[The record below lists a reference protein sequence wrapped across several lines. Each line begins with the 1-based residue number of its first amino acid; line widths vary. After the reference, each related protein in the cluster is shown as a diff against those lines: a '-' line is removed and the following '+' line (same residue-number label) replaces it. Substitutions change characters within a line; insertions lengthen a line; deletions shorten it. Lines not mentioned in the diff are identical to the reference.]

1 MYRMKEYFKN
11 DTHIFEVNIN
21 ETPYGI
27 HIKIGGKA
35 YNDCIN
41 ISIDNDEKTKAKIS
55 HIQSE
60 PECFNDSIDTKD
72 TVNFIKASL
81 QFVNHKYP
89 TIKSFEFD
97 DMSKIECGKKRINI
111 NVSLRKMNKP
121 LLLAPM
127 YIGLS
132 GETWYE
138 TKFGA
143 KMINEEYYSNYKEN
157 TKHLDKIIDIKYEKF
172 KWKNKINEKQDTI
185 ISKYYSTDKT
195 WKQFFNDIP
204 KKDRC
209 DALFNWIPDFIETI
223 LNHTYREKGWY
234 IDINT
239 MKKTHMEIV
248 DNYNIIGGNKT
259 RKINNKI
266 KFTNSPHYDRN
277 GFIFDGGI

>member
-1 MYRMKEYFKN
+1 MKEYFKN
-11 DTHIFEVNIN
+11 DKHIFEATIKEN
-21 ETPYGI
+21 PYGI
-27 HIKIGGKA
+27 NIKIDAKA

-41 ISIDNDEKTKAKIS
+41 ISIDNDDKTKAKIP

-60 PECFNDSIDTKD
+60 PECFNDIIDNKN

-81 QFVNHKYP
+81 QFVKHKYP
-89 TIKSFEFD
+89 AIKAFEFD
-97 DMSKIECGKKRINI
+97 DMSKIECGKKRIDNH
-111 NVSLRKMNKP
+111 VSVRKMDKP

-127 YIGLS
+127 YIGIS

-138 TKFGA
+138 NKFDA
-143 KMINEEYYSNYKEN
+143 KMINEEYYSKYKEKTN
-157 TKHLDKIIDIKYEKF
+157 NLDKIIDINYEKF
-172 KWKNKINEKQDTI
+172 KWKNKINEKQDKI
-185 ISKYYSTDKT
+185 LSKYYSTDKT

-209 DALFNWIPDFIETI
+209 DALFNWIPEFIENI

-234 IDINT
+234 IYIDN

-248 DNYNIIGGNKT
+248 TNYNISGGNKT
-259 RKINNKI
+259 RKRNNNI

-277 GFIFDGGI
+277 GFIFDGGM